1 MKRCF
6 ATILILLAWL
16 NLAFSQTNIKGKVT
30 DQKGLAIVGANI
42 YIKDSYDGGSS
53 DENGNFN
60 FITSETDSQILE
72 ISYVG
77 FESAEEKIYCT
88 SHPVEITIK
97 LKPVVNE
104 LNAVVVSAGAF
115 EASDTKRITILR
127 PLDIVTTAGAG
138 GDIYGA
144 IQTLPGTQHV
154 GNETGLFVRGGDAS
168 ETKTFIDG
176 VAVENPYFTDV
187 PDIPQR
193 GRFSPFLFKGTIF
206 STGGYSVQY
215 GGAMSS
221 ALILESQ
228 DLPDR
233 TTTNISIM
241 SVGVGIGHDHL
252 FNNKKT
258 SLGAYASYVNL
269 LPYYALVPQTYD
281 YGKPPESGSGSLIF
295 RQKTSKTGILK
306 AFINF
311 SPTKIEVTYPYSVDT
326 STQNFTYGDKNKNLF
341 ANASYQELFAK
352 HWTIFTSL
360 SYSRNHDDILLNKTD
375 SATSLTS
382 LAQGRVTLSRSVG
395 SLSSV
400 RLGLELQHP
409 HYEDSF
415 DQYTSKADDDYSA
428 EYAEGDI
435 YITQKLVARVGA
447 RLEYSSLL
455 NEGNLAPRASIAYKT
470 GELSQVSFAYGQF
483 YQEPDR
489 FFLYSADP
497 LTFEHA
503 DHYIINYQ
511 TVSNNRTFRVE
522 AYYKTYHDLVKTIPD
537 TASTGNGYAKGV
549 DVFYR
554 DKKSIKHADFWIS
567 YSYLDTKRN
576 YLYFPESFTPSFAAK
591 HTLSVVYK
599 QSIPKINVSVGATYV
614 FATGRTFLNPYDP
627 VLPGDKI
634 PDYNNLSL
642 SASYLTSIFQ
652 NFTVIAVGVGNVL
665 GINNLVGYRY
675 FTDANPVEVKMPALR
690 SYFIGLFMTIG
701 EDRGD
706 DE

>member
-1 MKRCF
+1 MKSIS
-6 ATILILLAWL
+6 ATLIIFLFFVASCY
-16 NLAFSQTNIKGKVT
+16 SQTIIKGKVT
-30 DQKGLAIVGANI
+30 DQKGQPIVGANI
-42 YIKDSYDGGSS
+42 FIKDSYDGTSS
-53 DENGNFN
+53 DEKGNFN
-60 FITSETDSQILE
+60 FTTSETDSQALE

-77 FESAEEKIYCT
+77 FESAEEKIYCK
-88 SHPVEITIK
+88 SQPVEIAIK
-97 LKPVVNE
+97 LKPLVNE
-104 LNAVVVSAGAF
+104 LNAVVVSAGSF
-115 EASDTKRITILR
+115 EASDTKRVTILR

-176 VAVENPYFTDV
+176 IAVENPYFTDV

-258 SLGAYASYVNL
+258 SLGVDASYVNL
-269 LPYYALVPQTYD
+269 TPYYALVKQTYE
-281 YGKPPESGSGSLIF
+281 YVRPPESGSGSIIF
-295 RQKTSKTGILK
+295 RQKTSKTGLIK

-311 SPTKIEVTYPYSVDT
+311 SPTAIEVTYPYSVDT
-326 STQNFTYGDKNKNLF
+326 STQNFVYSDKNKNLF
-341 ANASYQELFAK
+341 ATASYKELFAK
-352 HWTIFTSL
+352 RWTIFTSL

-382 LAQGRVTLSRSVG
+382 LAQGRVTVTRAIG
-395 SLSSV
+395 SLSSI
-400 RLGLELQHP
+400 RFGLELQHP
-409 HYEDSF
+409 HYEDTF
-415 DQYTSKADDDYSA
+415 DQFISKADDDYSA

-455 NEGNLAPRASIAYKT
+455 NEGNLAPRASVAYKT
-470 GELSQVSFAYGQF
+470 GEFSQVSFAYGQF

-489 FFLYSADP
+489 FFLYSTDP

-522 AYYKTYHDLVKTIPD
+522 AYYKTYHDLVKTTPD
-537 TASTGNGYAKGV
+537 TASTGNGYAKGI

-554 DKKSIKHADFWIS
+554 DK
-567 YSYLDTKRN
+567 
-576 YLYFPESFTPSFAAK
+576 
-591 HTLSVVYK
+591 
-599 QSIPKINVSVGATYV
+599 
-614 FATGRTFLNPYDP
+614 
-627 VLPGDKI
+627 
-634 PDYNNLSL
+634 
-642 SASYLTSIFQ
+642 
-652 NFTVIAVGVGNVL
+652 
-665 GINNLVGYRY
+665 
-675 FTDANPVEVKMPALR
+675 
-690 SYFIGLFMTIG
+690 
-701 EDRGD
+701 
-706 DE
+706 